1 MIIDKCP
8 KCEKGFLEEQ
18 EDYSNETHIAR
29 CSKCFSEFWI
39 NYKRVYKLNE
49 IQENLSWSIF
59 YFQIGDMEEQDW
71 EFSHDEAEI
80 YSEELDNV
88 VNLNAERN
96 RRIENDK
103 A

>member
-1 MIIDKCP
+1 MSKL
-8 KCEKGFLEEQ
+8 KEYRLERRTVTIEECFVEAENW
-18 EDYSNETHIAR
+18 EDAEEMGY
-29 CSKCFSEFWI
+29 
-39 NYKRVYKLNE
+39 
-49 IQENLSWSIF
+49 
-59 YFQIGDMEEQDW
+59 MEEQDW